1 MTSPTADWQR
11 QLAEAFTSVDQ
22 LCRHLQLDPGSLPLL
37 ADYQNF
43 PLKVPRSFVD
53 AMEIG
58 NPDDPLLKQVLPIQA
73 ELIDYPGFSD
83 DPVGD
88 LAASAGAGVIHKYHG
103 RVLLIATG
111 GCAVHCRYCFRRN
124 FPYGEQQLT
133 RQKLEQAITYIASRP
148 EIGEV
153 ILSGGDP
160 LLLSDDKLGQL
171 IQRIAAIGHVKRLRI
186 HSRIPIVLPARITPT
201 LLQLIKDCKLR
212 MVMVSHANHG
222 NELSVEVGH
231 ALQRLNEAG
240 ITLLNQSVLLAGVN
254 DNAEILAQLSDKLF
268 EIGVQPYYLHL
279 LDRARG
285 TGHFEVSAE
294 RASQLLAD
302 LQQRL
307 PGFLV
312 PKLVREQAGAAHKI
326 SLT

>member
-1 MTSPTADWQR
+1 MTSTTADWQR

-22 LCRHLQLDPGSLPLL
+22 LCRHLQLDPSSLPLL
-37 ADYQNF
+37 ADYRNF
-43 PLKVPRSFVD
+43 PLKVPRGFVD

-58 NPDDPLLKQVLPIQA
+58 NPDDPLLQQVLPIQA
-73 ELIDYPGFSD
+73 ELQPYPGFID

-133 RQKLEQAITYIASRP
+133 TQRLEQALTYIVKRP
-148 EIGEV
+148 EITEV

-160 LLLSDDKLGQL
+160 LLLNDDKLGQL
-171 IQRIAAIGHVKRLRI
+171 LQRISDIKHIRRIRI
-186 HSRIPIVLPARITPT
+186 HSRIPIVLPARISPR
-201 LLQLIKDCKLR
+201 LLQMLGDSKRRLAI
-212 MVMVSHANHG
+212 VTHANHG
-222 NELSVEVGH
+222 NELTEPVGQ
-231 ALQRLNEAG
+231 ALTDLRTAG
-240 ITLLNQSVLLAGVN
+240 VTLLNQSVLLAGIN
-254 DNAEILAQLSDKLF
+254 DNVEALAHLSEKLF
-268 EIGVQPYYLHL
+268 DHGVLPYYLHL

-285 TGHFEVSAE
+285 TGHFEVDVA
-294 RASQLLAD
+294 RATGLIAS
-302 LQQRL
+302 LQRTL

-312 PKLVREQAGAAHKI
+312 PKLVREQAGAGHKI
-326 SLT
+326 TLS